1 MVIVTA
7 RGRATHLPGVAVLA
21 GYRREWLRGD
31 LLAGVAVAAYLVPQ
45 VMAYS
50 GIAGLPPQTGLWAC
64 LGSLAIYAVLG
75 SSRQLSVGPESTTA
89 LMTATAVAPLALGDP
104 VRHAALAAGLALV
117 VGAICLVGGL
127 LRAGS
132 LADLLSQ
139 PVLVGYMA
147 GIAVIMIIGQL
158 GAVTGVPMEGDSPP
172 AEVASFLSGLAGAHL
187 PTVALAL
194 SLLVG
199 MIVGTKLRPTW
210 PVPMIG
216 MLAATAVVAAFSL
229 DARGVRLVGSSVSG
243 LPVPGLPA
251 LSAHDVA
258 SLLLPAVGVA
268 IVGYSDNVLTG
279 RAFATRHGQTVQGTT
294 EIVALGAA
302 NLAAGVLR
310 GFPVSSSG
318 SRTAIGDAQG
328 SRTQLH
334 SLVALVL
341 VVVVLVAGGAL
352 LSRFPRAALGAVV
365 IYAALRLVDVAG
377 FRRIARFRRS
387 EAAIAVVT
395 MVAVLTVGVLYGVLV
410 AVALSV
416 LDLLR
421 RLARPHDSVLGYVP
435 GIAGMHDVDD
445 YPDARPV
452 PGLLVYRYDAP
463 LCFANAENFR
473 SRALAALETQPE
485 PPRWFLLNAEAN
497 VEIDSTAAETL
508 EALHDELRRR
518 GIVLAL
524 ARVKQDLRADLRAAG
539 LLDLIGEERIFPTL
553 PTAVEAFR
561 SGPSPPEEPS
571 PPKAQP

>member
-31 LLAGVAVAAYLVPQ
+31 LLAGVAVSAYLVPQ

-117 VGAICLVGGL
+117 VGVICLVGGL

-172 AEVASFLSGLAGAHL
+172 AEMASFLSGLAGAHL

-229 DARGVRLVGSSVSG
+229 DALGVRLVGSSVSG

-279 RAFATRHGQTVQGTT
+279 RAFATRHGQTVQGTA

-365 IYAALRLVDVAG
+365 IYAALRLVDIAG

-410 AVALSV
+410 AVGLSV

-421 RLARPHDSVLGYVP
+421 RLARPHDGVLGYVP
-435 GIAGMHDVDD
+435 GIAGMHDIDD
-445 YPDARPV
+445 YPDAQPV

-485 PPRWFLLNAEAN
+485 PPWWFLLNAEAN

-508 EALHDELRRR
+508 EALHDELQRR

>member
-117 VGAICLVGGL
+117 VGVICLIGGL
-127 LRAGS
+127 LRAGA

-158 GAVTGVPMEGDSPP
+158 GAVTGVPMEGGSPP

-199 MIVGTKLRPTW
+199 MLVGTKLRPTW

-365 IYAALRLVDVAG
+365 IYAALRLVDIAG

-410 AVALSV
+410 AVGLSV

-421 RLARPHDSVLGYVP
+421 RVARPHDGVLGYVP
-435 GIAGMHDVDD
+435 GIAGMHDMDD

-497 VEIDSTAAETL
+497 VEIDSTAAEAL
-508 EALHDELRRR
+508 EALHDELQRR

>member
-1 MVIVTA
+1 MVIMTA
-7 RGRATHLPGVAVLA
+7 GELVKRLPGVAVLA
-21 GYRREWLRGD
+21 GYRKQWLRGD

-50 GIAGLPPQTGLWAC
+50 GIAGLPPQAGLWAC
-64 LGSLAIYAVLG
+64 LGSLAVYAVLG
-75 SSRQLSVGPESTTA
+75 SSRRLSVGPESTTA
-89 LMTATAVAPLALGDP
+89 LMTATAIAPLALGDP
-104 VRHAALAAGLALV
+104 ARHAALAAGLALV

-158 GAVTGVPMEGDSPP
+158 GAVTGVPVEGGSPL
-172 AEVASFLSGLAGAHL
+172 AEVASFVSGLAGAHL

-194 SLLVG
+194 PLLAG
-199 MIVGTKLRPTW
+199 MLIGTRLRPTW
-210 PVPMIG
+210 PIPMIG
-216 MLAATAVVAAFSL
+216 MLAATAVVALFSL
-229 DARGVRLVGSSVSG
+229 DALGVRLVGSAVSG

-251 LSAHDVA
+251 LSAPDVV

-268 IVGYSDNVLTG
+268 IVGYSDNVLTA
-279 RAFATRHGQTVQGTT
+279 RAFAARHGETVQGTA
-294 EIVALGAA
+294 ELVALGAA

-341 VVVVLVAGGAL
+341 VVAVLVAGGAL

-365 IYAALRLVDVAG
+365 IYAALRLIDIAG

-387 EAAIAVVT
+387 EAAISVVT
-395 MVAVLTVGVLYGVLV
+395 MIAVLTVGVLYGVLV

-421 RLARPHDSVLGYVP
+421 RVARPHDGVLGYVP

-473 SRALAALETQPE
+473 SRALAALDEQPE

-497 VEIDSTAAETL
+497 VEIDSTAAEML
-508 EALHDELRRR
+508 EALHAELQRR

-539 LLDLIGEERIFPTL
+539 LLDLIGEERIFMTL
-553 PTAVEAFR
+553 PTAVAAFR
-561 SGPSPPEEPS
+561 
-571 PPKAQP
+571 AQA

>member
-21 GYRREWLRGD
+21 G
-31 LLAGVAVAAYLVPQ
+31 
-45 VMAYS
+45 
-50 GIAGLPPQTGLWAC
+50 T
-64 LGSLAIYAVLG
+64 
-75 SSRQLSVGPESTTA
+75 
-89 LMTATAVAPLALGDP
+89 TAVAPLALGDP

-117 VGAICLVGGL
+117 VGVICLVGGL

-199 MIVGTKLRPTW
+199 MLVGTKLRPTW

-229 DARGVRLVGSSVSG
+229 DALGVRLVGSSVSG

-365 IYAALRLVDVAG
+365 IYAALRLVDIAG

-410 AVALSV
+410 AVGLSV

-421 RLARPHDSVLGYVP
+421 RVARPHDGVLGYVP
-435 GIAGMHDVDD
+435 GIAGMHDIDD

-473 SRALAALETQPE
+473 SRALAALDTQPE

-508 EALHDELRRR
+508 EALHDELQRR

-561 SGPSPPEEPS
+561 SGSSPPRG
-571 PPKAQP
+571 

>member
-1 MVIVTA
+1 MTIVTA
-7 RGRATHLPGVAVLA
+7 RDRAMRLPGVAVLA

-50 GIAGLPPQTGLWAC
+50 GIAGLPPQAGLWAC

-89 LMTATAVAPLALGDP
+89 LITATAVAPLALGDP
-104 VRHAALAAGLALV
+104 ARYAALAAGLALV
-117 VGAICLVGGL
+117 VGAICLAGGL
-127 LRAGS
+127 VRAGS

-147 GIAVIMIIGQL
+147 GIAIIMIISQL
-158 GAVTGVPMEGDSPP
+158 GAVTGVPVEGGSPP
-172 AEVASFLSGLAGAHL
+172 AEVMSFLCGLRAAHL
-187 PTVALAL
+187 PTVAVALPLLAGIL
-194 SLLVG
+194 IG
-199 MIVGTKLRPTW
+199 NRLRPTW
-210 PVPMIG
+210 PIPMIG
-216 MLAATAVVAAFSL
+216 MLAATAAVAVFSL
-229 DARGVRLVGSSVSG
+229 DDLGVRLVGSAASG

-251 LSAHDVA
+251 LSAHDVVT
-258 SLLLPAVGVA
+258 LLLPAVGVA
-268 IVGYSDNVLTG
+268 IVGYSDNVLTA
-279 RAFATRHGQTVQGTT
+279 RAFAARRGETVQGTT
-294 EIVALGAA
+294 ELRALGAA
-302 NLAAGVLR
+302 NLAAGLLR

-334 SLVALVL
+334 SLVALALVL
-341 VVVVLVAGGAL
+341 VVLVAGGAL

-365 IYAALRLVDVAG
+365 IFAALRLIDVAC

-387 EAAIAVVT
+387 EAAISVAT
-395 MVAVLTVGVLYGVLV
+395 MIAVLTVGVLYGVLV

-416 LDLLR
+416 LDLLH
-421 RLARPHDSVLGYVP
+421 RLARPHDGVLGYVP
-435 GIAGMHDVDD
+435 GVAGMHDVDD
-445 YPDARPV
+445 YPGAQPV

-473 SRALAALETQPE
+473 RRALAA
-485 PPRWFLLNAEAN
+485 
-497 VEIDSTAAETL
+497 
-508 EALHDELRRR
+508 LRRR

-524 ARVKQDLRADLRAAG
+524 ARVKQDLRANLRAAG
-539 LLDLIGEERIFPTL
+539 LLDLIGEERIFMTL

-561 SGPSPPEEPS
+561 AQGRSSPG
-571 PPKAQP
+571 

>member
-31 LLAGVAVAAYLVPQ
+31 LLAGVAVSAYLVPQ

-117 VGAICLVGGL
+117 VGVICLVGGL

-229 DARGVRLVGSSVSG
+229 DALGVRLVGSSVSG

-279 RAFATRHGQTVQGTT
+279 RAFATRHGQTVQGTA

-365 IYAALRLVDVAG
+365 IYAALRLVDIAG

-410 AVALSV
+410 AVGLSV

-421 RLARPHDSVLGYVP
+421 RLARPHDGVLGYVP
-435 GIAGMHDVDD
+435 GIAGMHDIDD
-445 YPDARPV
+445 YPDAQPV

-485 PPRWFLLNAEAN
+485 PPWWFLLNAEAN

-508 EALHDELRRR
+508 EALHDELQRR

>member
-45 VMAYS
+45 VTAYS

-117 VGAICLVGGL
+117 VGVICLVGGL

-172 AEVASFLSGLAGAHL
+172 AEMASFLSGLAGAHL

-229 DARGVRLVGSSVSG
+229 DALGVRLVGSSVSG

-279 RAFATRHGQTVQGTT
+279 RAFATRHGQTVQGTA

-310 GFPVSSSG
+310 GFPA
-318 SRTAIGDAQG
+318 T
-328 SRTQLH
+328 
-334 SLVALVL
+334 
-341 VVVVLVAGGAL
+341 
-352 LSRFPRAALGAVV
+352 PRAAGRSCTRWSPSCWWSWCWSRAARCCRGSRGPRSAPSSSTRRCGWSTSPDSGASPAS
-365 IYAALRLVDVAG
+365 AA
-377 FRRIARFRRS
+377 ARRRS
-387 EAAIAVVT
+387 PW
-395 MVAVLTVGVLYGVLV
+395 
-410 AVALSV
+410 S
-416 LDLLR
+416 
-421 RLARPHDSVLGYVP
+421 PWS
-435 GIAGMHDVDD
+435 
-445 YPDARPV
+445 
-452 PGLLVYRYDAP
+452 
-463 LCFANAENFR
+463 
-473 SRALAALETQPE
+473 
-485 PPRWFLLNAEAN
+485 
-497 VEIDSTAAETL
+497 
-508 EALHDELRRR
+508 
-518 GIVLAL
+518 
-524 ARVKQDLRADLRAAG
+524 
-539 LLDLIGEERIFPTL
+539 
-553 PTAVEAFR
+553 
-561 SGPSPPEEPS
+561 PS
-571 PPKAQP
+571 

>member
-7 RGRATHLPGVAVLA
+7 RGRATYLPGVAVLA

-117 VGAICLVGGL
+117 VGVICLVGGL

-229 DARGVRLVGSSVSG
+229 DALGVRLVGSSVSG

-279 RAFATRHGQTVQGTT
+279 RAFATRHGQTVQGTA

-365 IYAALRLVDVAG
+365 IYAALRLVDIAG

-410 AVALSV
+410 AVGLSV

-421 RLARPHDSVLGYVP
+421 RLARPHDGVLGYVP
-435 GIAGMHDVDD
+435 GIAGMHDIDD
-445 YPDARPV
+445 YPDAQPV

-508 EALHDELRRR
+508 EALHDELQRR

>member
-117 VGAICLVGGL
+117 VGVICLVGGL

-199 MIVGTKLRPTW
+199 MLVGTKLRPTW

-229 DARGVRLVGSSVSG
+229 DALGVRLVGSSVSG

-279 RAFATRHGQTVQGTT
+279 RAFATRHGQTVQGTA

-302 NLAAGVLR
+302 NLAAGMLR

-365 IYAALRLVDVAG
+365 IYAALRLVDIAG

-410 AVALSV
+410 AVGLSV

-421 RLARPHDSVLGYVP
+421 RVARPHDGVLGYVP
-435 GIAGMHDVDD
+435 GIAGMHDMDD

-497 VEIDSTAAETL
+497 VEIDSTAAEAL
-508 EALHDELRRR
+508 EALHDELQRR

-561 SGPSPPEEPS
+561 SGPTPPEEPS

>member
-7 RGRATHLPGVAVLA
+7 RGHATHLPGVAVLA

-117 VGAICLVGGL
+117 VGVICLVGGL

-229 DARGVRLVGSSVSG
+229 DALGVRLVGSSVSG

-279 RAFATRHGQTVQGTT
+279 RAFATRHGQTVQGTA

-365 IYAALRLVDVAG
+365 IYAALRLVDIAG

-410 AVALSV
+410 AVGLSV

-421 RLARPHDSVLGYVP
+421 RLARPHDGVLGYVP
-435 GIAGMHDVDD
+435 GIAGMHDIDD
-445 YPDARPV
+445 YPDAQPV

-508 EALHDELRRR
+508 EALHDELQRR

>member
-117 VGAICLVGGL
+117 VGVICLVGGL

-199 MIVGTKLRPTW
+199 MLVGTKLRPTW

-229 DARGVRLVGSSVSG
+229 DALGVRLVGSSVSG

-365 IYAALRLVDVAG
+365 IYAALRLVDIAG

-410 AVALSV
+410 AVGLSV

-421 RLARPHDSVLGYVP
+421 RVARPHDGVLGYVP
-435 GIAGMHDVDD
+435 GIAGMHDMDD

-473 SRALAALETQPE
+473 SRALAALETQRE

-497 VEIDSTAAETL
+497 VEIDSTAAEAL
-508 EALHDELRRR
+508 EALHDELQRR

-553 PTAVEAFR
+553 PTAVAAFR

-571 PPKAQP
+571 SPKAQP

>member
-7 RGRATHLPGVAVLA
+7 RGRATYLPGVAVLA

-117 VGAICLVGGL
+117 VGVICLVGGL

-172 AEVASFLSGLAGAHL
+172 AEMASFLSGLAGAHL

-229 DARGVRLVGSSVSG
+229 DALGVRLVGSSVSG

-279 RAFATRHGQTVQGTT
+279 RAFATRHGQTVQGTA

-365 IYAALRLVDVAG
+365 IYAALRLVDIAG

-410 AVALSV
+410 AVGLSV

-421 RLARPHDSVLGYVP
+421 RLARPHDGVLGYVP
-435 GIAGMHDVDD
+435 GIAGMHDIDD
-445 YPDARPV
+445 YPDAQPV

-485 PPRWFLLNAEAN
+485 PPWWFLLNAEAN

-508 EALHDELRRR
+508 EALHDELQRR

>member
-1 MVIVTA
+1 MVIVTG
-7 RGRATHLPGVAVLA
+7 RGVAALPGIAVLT

-31 LLAGVAVAAYLVPQ
+31 ALAGVAVAAYLVPQ

-50 GIAGLPPQTGLWAC
+50 SIAGLPAQAGLWAC
-64 LGSLAIYAVLG
+64 LGSLTVYAVLG

-104 VRHAALAAGLALV
+104 TRHAALAAGLALV
-117 VGAICLVGGL
+117 VGAFCLVGGL

-132 LADLLSQ
+132 LADLLSR

-147 GIAVIMIIGQL
+147 GIAVIMITSQL
-158 GAVTGVPMEGDSPP
+158 EAVTGVPVEGDTPL
-172 AEVASFLSGLAGAHL
+172 AEVASFLAGLGQANL

-194 SLLVG
+194 PLLAG
-199 MIVGTKLRPTW
+199 MIVGTRLRPTW
-210 PVPMIG
+210 PIPMIG
-216 MLAATAVVAAFSL
+216 MLLATAAVALFSL
-229 DARGVRLVGSSVSG
+229 DDRGVRLVGSAVSG
-243 LPVPGLPA
+243 LPVPGLPDLTA
-251 LSAHDVA
+251 DDFVA
-258 SLLLPAVGVA
+258 LLLPAVGVA
-268 IVGYSDNVLTG
+268 IVGYSDNVLTA
-279 RAFATRHGQTVQGTT
+279 RAFGTRRGETIDGTT
-294 EIVALGAA
+294 EIVALGVA

-310 GFPVSSSG
+310 GFPVSSIG

-328 SRTQLH
+328 SRTQPH

-365 IYAALRLVDVAG
+365 IYAALRLIDISG

-387 EAAIAVVT
+387 EAAISVVT
-395 MVAVLTVGVLYGVLV
+395 MIAVLTVGVLYGVLV
-410 AVALSV
+410 AVGLSV

-421 RLARPHDSVLGYVP
+421 RVARPHDGVLGYVP
-435 GIAGMHDVDD
+435 GIAGMHDMDD

-473 SRALAALETQPE
+473 RRALASLDAEPEQPQ
-485 PPRWFLLNAEAN
+485 WFLLNAEAN

-508 EALHDELRRR
+508 EALHAELARR

-524 ARVKQDLRADLRAAG
+524 ARVKQDLRDDLRAAG
-539 LLDLIGEERIFPTL
+539 LLATIGEYRIFMTL
-553 PTAVEAFR
+553 PTAVAAFHAR
-561 SGPSPPEEPS
+561 RPG
-571 PPKAQP
+571 

>member
-104 VRHAALAAGLALV
+104 VRYAALAAGLALV
-117 VGAICLVGGL
+117 VGVICLVGGL

-199 MIVGTKLRPTW
+199 MLVGTKLRPTW

-229 DARGVRLVGSSVSG
+229 DALGVRLVGSSVSG

-258 SLLLPAVGVA
+258 SLLLPAAGVA

-279 RAFATRHGQTVQGTT
+279 RAFATVQGTT

-365 IYAALRLVDVAG
+365 IYAALRLVDIAG

-410 AVALSV
+410 AVGLSV

-421 RLARPHDSVLGYVP
+421 RVARPHDGVLGYVP
-435 GIAGMHDVDD
+435 GIAGMHDMDD

-497 VEIDSTAAETL
+497 VEIDSTAAEAL
-508 EALHDELRRR
+508 EALHDELQRR

-571 PPKAQP
+571 SPKAQP

>member
-7 RGRATHLPGVAVLA
+7 RGRATHLPGVVVLA

-117 VGAICLVGGL
+117 VGVICLVGGL

-199 MIVGTKLRPTW
+199 MLVGTKLRPTW

-229 DARGVRLVGSSVSG
+229 DAVGVRLVGSSVRSARAAPARAVRTRRR
-243 LPVPGLPA
+243 LVAPPGRRRR
-251 LSAHDVA
+251 
-258 SLLLPAVGVA
+258 A
-268 IVGYSDNVLTG
+268 IVGYSDNVLTA
-279 RAFATRHGQTVQGTT
+279 RAFAARHGQTVQGTT
-294 EIVALGAA
+294 ELVALGAA

-365 IYAALRLVDVAG
+365 IYAALRLVDIAG

-410 AVALSV
+410 AVGLSV

-421 RLARPHDSVLGYVP
+421 RVARPHDGVLGYVP
-435 GIAGMHDVDD
+435 GIAGMHDIDD

-473 SRALAALETQPE
+473 SRALAALDTQPE

-508 EALHDELRRR
+508 EALHDELQRR

-561 SGPSPPEEPS
+561 SGSSPPRG
-571 PPKAQP
+571 

>member
-1 MVIVTA
+1 MT
-7 RGRATHLPGVAVLA
+7 PS
-21 GYRREWLRGD
+21 GY
-31 LLAGVAVAAYLVPQ
+31 
-45 VMAYS
+45 
-50 GIAGLPPQTGLWAC
+50 
-64 LGSLAIYAVLG
+64 
-75 SSRQLSVGPESTTA
+75 
-89 LMTATAVAPLALGDP
+89 
-104 VRHAALAAGLALV
+104 AALAAGLALV
-117 VGAICLVGGL
+117 VGVICLVGGL

-199 MIVGTKLRPTW
+199 MLVGTKLRPTW

-229 DARGVRLVGSSVSG
+229 DALGVRLVGSSVSG

-365 IYAALRLVDVAG
+365 IYAALRLVDIAG

-410 AVALSV
+410 AVGLSV

-421 RLARPHDSVLGYVP
+421 RVARPHDGVLGYVP
-435 GIAGMHDVDD
+435 GIAGMHDMDD

-497 VEIDSTAAETL
+497 VEIDSTAAEAL
-508 EALHDELRRR
+508 EALHDELQRR

-524 ARVKQDLRADLRAAG
+524 ARVKQDLRADLRAARAARPHRRGADLPDPAHGRGGVPFGAVTSRGAVPSEGTALNG
-539 LLDLIGEERIFPTL
+539 LQHRCNGVLALLGDVAFVTAPPRGGADEE
-553 PTAVEAFR
+553 AHR
-561 SGPSPPEEPS
+561 S
-571 PPKAQP
+571 

>member
-117 VGAICLVGGL
+117 VGVICLVGGL

-229 DARGVRLVGSSVSG
+229 DALGVRLVGSSVSG

-279 RAFATRHGQTVQGTT
+279 RAFATRHGQTVQGTA

-365 IYAALRLVDVAG
+365 IYAALRLVDIAG

-410 AVALSV
+410 AVGLSV

-421 RLARPHDSVLGYVP
+421 RLARPHDGVLGYVP
-435 GIAGMHDVDD
+435 GIAGMHDIDD

-508 EALHDELRRR
+508 EALHDELQRR